1 MVREHRL
8 SVDQLIL
15 PMFAIAGAG
24 RDEPIAAMPGHSRMS
39 ADVLAVRAARAFE
52 AGVPAVLLFGVTEH
66 KDEVGSSSHDPS
78 GEVQEAI
85 AAIKLL
91 VPDMVVVTDVCLC
104 EYTSHGHCGI
114 LRDGQV
120 DNDLSLEALARAA
133 LSHADAGADIVAPS
147 DMMDGRVG
155 AIRHTLDAHGYEDVA
170 ILSYA
175 AKYASA
181 FYGPFR
187 EAAGSTPSFGDRRG
201 YQMDPAN
208 GREALREVAL
218 DIGEGADMVMVKPAV
233 AYLDVISAVRETT
246 TLPIAAYHV
255 SGEFSMIKAA
265 AERGWLDERTA
276 ALEVLTAITRAG
288 ADLVITYY
296 AEDAAAWLKETE

>member
-1 MVREHRL
+1 
-8 SVDQLIL
+8 
-15 PMFAIAGAG
+15 
-24 RDEPIAAMPGHSRMS
+24 
-39 ADVLAVRAARAFE
+39 
-52 AGVPAVLLFGVTEH
+52 
-66 KDEVGSSSHDPS
+66 
-78 GEVQEAI
+78 
-85 AAIKLL
+85 LL
-91 VPDMVVVTDVCLC
+91 VPEMVVITDVCLC
-104 EYTSHGHCGI
+104 EYTTHGHCGI
-114 LRDGQV
+114 VHGGEV
-120 DNDLSLEALARAA
+120 DNDLSIEALARAA

-147 DMMDGRVG
+147 DMMDGRVA
-155 AIRHTLDAHGYEDVA
+155 AIRRSLDAHRHQGVA

-208 GREALREVAL
+208 GREALREAAL
-218 DIGEGADMVMVKPAV
+218 DLDEGADMVMIKPAV
-233 AYLDVISAVRETT
+233 AYLDVIAAVRERT
-246 TLPIAAYHV
+246 TLPVAAYHV

-276 ALEVLTAITRAG
+276 ALEVLTAIARAG

-296 AEDAAAWLKETE
+296 AEDAAAWLKEAE

>member
-24 RDEPIAAMPGHSRMS
+24 RDEPIAAMPGHARMS
-39 ADVLAVRAARAFE
+39 PDVLAVRAVRAFE
-52 AGVPAVLLFGVTEH
+52 AGVPAVLLFGVTDN
-66 KDEVGSSSHDPS
+66 KDESGSSSWDPN

-85 AAIKLL
+85 AAVKLL
-91 VPDMVVVTDVCLC
+91 VPEMVVITDVCLC

-147 DMMDGRVG
+147 DMMDGRVA
-155 AIRHTLDAHGYEDVA
+155 AIRHSLDVHGYQDVG

-218 DIGEGADMVMVKPAV
+218 DIDEGADMVMVKPAV
-233 AYLDVISAVRETT
+233 AYLDVISAVRGIT
-246 TLPIAAYHV
+246 TLPVAAYQV

-265 AERGWLDERTA
+265 AERGWLDERSA
-276 ALEVLTAITRAG
+276 ALEVLTGITRAG